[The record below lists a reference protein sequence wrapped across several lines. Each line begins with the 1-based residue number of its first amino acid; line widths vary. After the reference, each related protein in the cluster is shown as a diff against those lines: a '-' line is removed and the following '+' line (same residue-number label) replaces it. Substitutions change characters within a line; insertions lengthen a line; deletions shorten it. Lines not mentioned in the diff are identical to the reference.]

1 MKTIE
6 EQSYPELISQL
17 TFSPLYIFMVIIS
30 IGFLYDW
37 FSEPGWKII
46 LLKFVSI
53 AYIFIYL
60 LSIYFRITL

>member
-6 EQSYPELISQL
+6 EQSYPELISHL
-17 TFSPLYIFMVIIS
+17 TFSPLYIFYVIVS
-30 IGFLYDW
+30 IFFLYFW

-46 LLKFVSI
+46 LLKFASI
-53 AYIFIYL
+53 ALIFIYL